1 MAPKNA
7 PKRGR
12 PMKDAPRAKAAKIE
26 KAPKGDP
33 MLAGIFDAVSRADLP
48 EQCKQMMMAIVPG
61 SLGVAADQRHDAQ
74 EAVIGMIERMFEEIK
89 AKMTADIEEQK
100 GLMAAAESKKENS
113 AEAVAEVQSRLAV
126 SEASST
132 EKMKLLE
139 AADSVVKE
147 KLEFLG
153 AAKNRQAEGDKELA
167 PVKTEKEQYENADKA
182 EFKFLL
188 EGEPREEDEV
198 KKQYDVVKPL
208 IDKLGLD
215 ESLGASV
222 FTAISKAPSDRGQ
235 FDNMVAEQLTKE
247 WKDKMAKLE
256 EELTAG
262 APAKAERA
270 EEVQAAQ
277 GEVEKAQ
284 AEQSGAQAELTVA
297 KEAAAAVTNELKVAQ
312 AALSSSEAELK
323 KASQAVDAK
332 VAELQQFEAF
342 NVECFT
348 TLKNKTSVPKTAAME
363 EDAEKGDQAPIEEA
377 GA

>member
-74 EAVIGMIERMFEEIK
+74 EAVIGMIERIIEELK
-89 AKMTADIEEQK
+89 AKMTAGIEEQK

-113 AEAVAEVQSRLAV
+113 AEAVAEVQSRLAAA
-126 SEASST
+126 EALRS

-139 AADSVVKE
+139 AADNVVKE
-147 KLEFLG
+147 KFKIYG
-153 AAKNRQAEGDKELA
+153 DAKVKQAEGDSVLM
-167 PVKTEKEQYENADKA
+167 PVQNEKEQYENADKA

>member
-12 PMKDAPRAKAAKIE
+12 PMKDAPRAKAAQIE
-26 KAPKGDP
+26 KAPKADP

-48 EQCKQMMMAIVPG
+48 EQCKQMMMAIVPC

-153 AAKNRQAEGDKELA
+153 AAKNRQAEGDKAWA

-208 IDKLGLD
+208 FDKLGLD
-215 ESLGASV
+215 VSLAASV

-247 WKDKMAKLE
+247 WKDKMTKLE
-256 EELTAG
+256 EQLTAG
-262 APAKAERA
+262 APAKSERA
-270 EEVQAAQ
+270 EVVQAAN
-277 GEVEKAQ
+277 GELEKAQ

>member
-12 PMKDAPRAKAAKIE
+12 PMKDAPRAKAAQIE
-26 KAPKGDP
+26 KAPKADP

-89 AKMTADIEEQK
+89 AKMTAGIEEQK

-126 SEASST
+126 SGALST

-139 AADSVVKE
+139 AAESVVKE

-208 IDKLGLD
+208 FDKLGLD
-215 ESLGASV
+215 VSLAASV

-247 WKDKMAKLE
+247 WKDKMTKLE
-256 EELTAG
+256 EQLTAG
-262 APAKAERA
+262 APAKSERA
-270 EEVQAAQ
+270 EVVQAAN
-277 GEVEKAQ
+277 GELEKAQ

-348 TLKNKTSVPKTAAME
+348 TLKNKTAVPKTAAME

>member
-26 KAPKGDP
+26 KAPKADP

-89 AKMTADIEEQK
+89 AKMTAGIEEQK

-153 AAKNRQAEGDKELA
+153 AAKNRQAEGDKAWA

-208 IDKLGLD
+208 FDKLGLD
-215 ESLGASV
+215 VSLAASV
-222 FTAISKAPSDRGQ
+222 FTAISKAPSARGE

-284 AEQSGAQAELTVA
+284 AEQSGAKAEHTVA
-297 KEAAAAVTNELKVAQ
+297 KEALAAVTNELQVSQ
-312 AALSSSEAELK
+312 ADLSNSEVELK
-323 KASQAVDAK
+323 KASQALDMK
-332 VAELQQFEAF
+332 VAELHQFEAY